1 MGDAPQAPTKLPK
14 AGDQDV
20 VYVLDVSGYV
30 FRAYHAIPPL
40 STSKGEPTHAV
51 HGFTNMLLKLI
62 DQQKPV
68 RFAVAMDS
76 KGPSFRKELFPA
88 YKENRKQAP
97 PDLSQQLARCRE
109 IIDAY
114 QIPCFE
120 APGVEA
126 DDLIATFVRRAREKG
141 LRVVIVSADKDLL
154 QLVGDGVIMYDT
166 MWDRIYGPLET
177 QAKMGVPP
185 EQVRDLLALMGDSSD
200 NIPGVPGVG
209 PKTAKQLLDDY
220 GDIDGIYAHLDE
232 ITRKATKNKL
242 EQHRAEAYLSRDLV
256 TLRDD
261 ATVEADLDALRWSG
275 GDAKRLRE
283 LFTEL
288 ELHRLLNQIVARTAV
303 HVATE
308 LDTILTAD
316 ELDEALAAIR
326 EAGRVAFYTAVDRND
341 PLEGDLCGIA
351 LAWRDDR
358 AAYVPFSHRY
368 LGAPAQLPAEKALAA
383 LRPLLE
389 DPAFPK
395 LSSDLKRDEVVLA
408 RHGVAFRGGVFDTT
422 IASYLLESGKHS
434 HDLEEVA
441 RGEMQVDLI
450 PYDAIVE
457 KQKGKRHQ
465 LLLEEVDVER
475 GRDFAAQRAAVIWAA
490 AGPLR
495 ERIEE
500 EGFAT
505 LMHDVEIPLAHVLAD
520 METTGVRVDVDYLQ
534 AMGAELAVQIRDLER
549 RCHEL
554 AGQEFNVGSPRQLET
569 ILFDDLK
576 LPVIKRTKTARSTD
590 ADVLE
595 ELAAS
600 HDLPAAIVEHRTLSK
615 LKSTYLDALPKQVSA
630 ATGRVHTR
638 YNQAVAATGRLSS
651 SDPNL
656 QNIPIRTDIGR
667 RIREAFVTEPGFQIL
682 SADYSQIELRV
693 LAHLSSDPEL
703 IDAFR
708 GGVDVHTRTA
718 TALFAV
724 KPEDVNREQRGQ
736 AKTVNYAVIYGQSH
750 FALARNL
757 RIERR
762 EAMRYI
768 EAFFERYA
776 GVKRYMEEI
785 IEDARRTGGTR
796 TIMGRRRM
804 LPDLHSRNR
813 QLRMAAERVARNTP
827 IQGSAADIMKA
838 AMVAIHRAMVAG
850 AMRANMILTV
860 HDELVFEAPPQEKD
874 ALERIVREHMEH
886 AVELKVPLVV
896 DHGWGRTWGQAH

>member
-1 MGDAPQAPTKLPK
+1 MADVAQTPTKLPK
-14 AGDQDV
+14 PGDPDV

-76 KGPSFRKELFPA
+76 AGPSFRKERFPA

-97 PDLSQQLARCRE
+97 PDLSQQLRRCRE

-114 QIPCFE
+114 EIPCFE

-126 DDLIATFVRRAREKG
+126 DDLIATFVRRARDKG

-154 QLVGDGVIMYDT
+154 QLVGEGVIMWDT
-166 MWDRIYGPLET
+166 MWDRTYGPLET
-177 QAKMGVPP
+177 AAKMGVPP

-220 GDIDGIYAHLDE
+220 GDIDGIYAHVDE
-232 ITRKATKNKL
+232 ITKKALKNKL
-242 EQHRAEAYLSRDLV
+242 IAHKDEAYLSRELV

-261 ATVEADLDALRWSG
+261 AEVEADLDALRWSG
-275 GDAKRLRE
+275 GDAKKLRA
-283 LFTEL
+283 LFQDL
-288 ELHRLLNQIVARTAV
+288 ELHRLLNQIVPRTAV
-303 HVATE
+303 PVATE
-308 LDTILTAD
+308 LDLIVERGD
-316 ELDEALAAIR
+316 LDAAVDAIR
-326 EAGRVAFYTAVDRND
+326 AAKRVAIFTAIDRND
-341 PLEGDLCGIA
+341 PLEGRLCGIG
-351 LAWRDDR
+351 LAWGDDR
-358 AAYVPFSHRY
+358 AAYAPCAHRY
-368 LGAPAQLPAEKALAA
+368 LGAPAQLSTDDLVAG
-383 LRPLLE
+383 LRELLE
-389 DPAFPK
+389 DPAIAK
-395 LSSDLKRDEVVLA
+395 LSADLKRDEVILS
-408 RHGVAFRGGVFDTT
+408 RHGVTLRGGTFDTT
-422 IASYLLESGKHS
+422 IASYLLDSGKHS
-434 HDLEEVA
+434 HDIEEVA
-441 RGEMQVDLI
+441 RSAMQVDLI
-450 PYDAIVE
+450 PYDTVTE
-457 KQKGKRHQ
+457 KLKGKRHQ
-465 LLLEEVDVER
+465 LPLDEVDVER
-475 GRDFAAQRAAVIWAA
+475 GRDYAAQRAAVTWAA
-490 AGPLR
+490 AAPLR
-495 ERIEE
+495 SRIDD
-500 EGFAT
+500 EGFGK
-505 LMHDVEIPLAHVLAD
+505 LMDEIEIPLAHVLAE
-520 METTGVRVDVDYLQ
+520 METTGVCVDVPYLES
-534 AMGAELAVQIRDLER
+534 MGKELAIQIRDLEKK
-549 RCHEL
+549 CHDL
-554 AGQEFNVGSPRQLET
+554 AGEDFNVGSPRQLET
-569 ILFDDLK
+569 ILFDKLK

-600 HDLPAAIVEHRTLSK
+600 HELPAAIVEHRMLSK
-615 LKSTYLDALPKQVSA
+615 LKSTYLDALPKQVSRRS
-630 ATGRVHTR
+630 GRVHTR

-656 QNIPIRTDIGR
+656 QNIPIRTEIGR
-667 RIREAFVTEPGFQIL
+667 RIRDAFVTEPGWQLL

-693 LAHLSSDPEL
+693 LAHLSKDPEL
-703 IDAFR
+703 IDAFK

-718 TALFAV
+718 TALFDVPPDAV
-724 KPEDVNREQRGQ
+724 DREQRGQ

-776 GVKRYMEEI
+776 GVKTYMEQI
-785 IEDARRTGGTR
+785 IEEARREGGTR

-813 QLRMAAERVARNTP
+813 TLRMAAERVARNTP

-838 AMVAIHRAMVAG
+838 AMVAIHRDMSERSTKAS
-850 AMRANMILTV
+850 MILTV
-860 HDELVFEAPPQEKD
+860 HDELVFEAPPEEKD
-874 ALERIVREHMEH
+874 LLERIVRDRMEH
-886 AVELKVPLVV
+886 AVELDVPLVV
-896 DHGWGRTWGQAH
+896 DHGWGPTWGKAH